1 MSNAE
6 KIEYAQLR
14 LNAATKQIFAA
25 LIDHNDDDW
34 KRHIDLKAAQ
44 RNIERAM
51 ETLKS
56 LPGGE

>member
-6 KIEYAQLR
+6 KIEYIELR

-44 RNIERAM
+44 KNIERAM

-56 LPGGE
+56 LPGSE